1 MHFEYKFKNH
11 SFEIGSQFVWYFQ
24 NVIKKKKKRDEG
36 LFSNSSLSLHMG
48 HYITTSFKVPS
59 GFLPLFLSPL
69 VLPRSI
75 FVWLTGRKMGF
86 FFLCVWIWFQFSLGI
101 DLIWSFHPSLF
112 NSLLEYM
119 IGFSFSFFFQSLKL
133 MSWNLCGN
141 CSNDRCCKWVY
152 WEIFCY
158 VWCISL
164 SLVNLLLPT
173 TPDSFGFPFPEL
185 LVFEP

>member
-24 NVIKKKKKRDEG
+24 NVIKKKKKEMRVYFQTPRFLFTWGTTLRRRLRYLLGFSPCFSRLWFCLVLYVFGSQVENG
-36 LFSNSSLSLHMG
+36 LF
-48 HYITTSFKVPS
+48 
-59 GFLPLFLSPL
+59 
-69 VLPRSI
+69 
-75 FVWLTGRKMGF
+75 F
-86 FFLCVWIWFQFSLGI
+86 FVWIWFQFSRGI
-101 DLIWSFHPSLF
+101 DLIWLFHPSLF

-119 IGFSFSFFFQSLKL
+119 FGFSFSFFFQSLKL